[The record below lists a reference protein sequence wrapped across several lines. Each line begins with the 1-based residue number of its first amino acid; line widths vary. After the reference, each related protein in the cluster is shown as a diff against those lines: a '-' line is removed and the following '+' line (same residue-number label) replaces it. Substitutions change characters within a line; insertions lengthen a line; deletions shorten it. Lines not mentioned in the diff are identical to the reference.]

1 MPEYPRT
8 DLLSATDTFLE
19 AADHPFPEVPSAPSV
34 ELFASRLAMITEE
47 FRELFAS
54 VGLTPLDVAFAASIT
69 DHDQLTEQ
77 LALQLEG
84 QQIDLA
90 EAVDAFD
97 DIIVVAHGG
106 AREIAG
112 PATNEAAWEVARA
125 NLDKI
130 VDGKV
135 VRTPKGKITKPEGH
149 RAADVESVLRRY
161 GMDQRHDVLVRTDMP
176 VAEEAS
182 K

>member
-19 AADHPFPEVPSAPSV
+19 AADHPFPEVPSAPSA
-34 ELFASRLAMITEE
+34 ELFASRLAMLTEE
-47 FRELFAS
+47 FRELFDS
-54 VGLTPLDVAFAASIT
+54 VGLSYIHLVSAMAVT
-69 DHDQLTEQ
+69 DHDRLV
-77 LALQLEG
+77 AVFSDMLEG

-112 PATNEAAWEVARA
+112 PAASEAAWEVARA

-149 RAADVESVLRRY
+149 RAADVEGVLRRY

-176 VAEEAS
+176 VG
-182 K
+182 